1 MTKRFSLITL
11 GAFGLGILGGLLVPN
26 AMLSIGF
33 LGTVYINLLKMM
45 IIPILFFGIVT
56 ALISTEKQQISKITI
71 RTIILFAV
79 MFTISFLIN
88 SGFVSLLKPGTTF
101 TFANV
106 AWEGEITEVSL
117 ASFFTSFF
125 PDNILRVAT
134 ENAILPIILFAFA
147 VGFAINHLD
156 KYKEFLIQLNTS
168 INAIFNQILQWIMYL
183 TPIGVFALMGTTVAN
198 FGPSVLAS
206 GAAYILSAWIGCV
219 IIAILVMIL
228 PVWVYCKINPIEY
241 IRKVSEIWMMTLST
255 CSSAATLPNTIRV
268 CNEKFNVPKELTNI
282 IVPLGC
288 TIHMCGGAV
297 SFSLLALF
305 NMQMYNISLTFPL
318 FMTMLIVALLINM
331 GAPGIPGGGIVIGAT
346 YLSILGVP
354 LTFIGFYAGIYRL
367 LDMAYTTMNVT
378 GDISANLLIKKSLE

>member
-1 MTKRFSLITL
+1 MTKHFSLITL
-11 GAFGLGILGGLLVPN
+11 GGFGLGILGGLLIPN
-26 AMLSIGF
+26 VMLSLGF
-33 LGTVYINLLKMM
+33 LGTIYINLLKMM

-56 ALISTEKQQISKITI
+56 ALTSTEKQQISKVTI
-71 RTIILFAV
+71 RTIILFII
-79 MFTISFLIN
+79 MFALSFLIN
-88 SGFVSLLKPGTTF
+88 SCFVSVTKPGSTF
-101 TFANV
+101 IFNNV
-106 AWEGEITEVSL
+106 AWEEELAQISL
-117 ASFFTSFF
+117 TSFFTSFF
-125 PDNILRVAT
+125 PDNILRVAS

-147 VGFAINHLD
+147 VGFAINRLD

-228 PVWVYCKINPIEY
+228 PVWIYCKISPIEY
-241 IRKVSEIWMMTLST
+241 IKKVSEIWLMTLST

-268 CNEKFNVPKELTNI
+268 CNEKFNIPKELTNI

-305 NMQMYNISLTFPL
+305 NMQMYNIHLTLPL
-318 FMTMLIVALLINM
+318 FITMLVVALLINM
-331 GAPGIPGGGIVIGAT
+331 GAPGIPGGGIIIGAT
-346 YLSILGVP
+346 YLSILGIP

>member
-1 MTKRFSLITL
+1 MTKRISLITL
-11 GAFGLGILGGLLVPN
+11 GAFGLGILGGLLFPGI
-26 AMLSIGF
+26 MLSLEF
-33 LGTVYINLLKMM
+33 LGTIYINLLKMM
-45 IIPILFFGIVT
+45 IIPILFFGIIT

-71 RTIILFAV
+71 RTVALFAI
-79 MFTISFLIN
+79 MFTLSFLIN
-88 SGFVSLLKPGTTF
+88 SGFVALVKPGTTF
-101 TFANV
+101 TFTDV
-106 AWEGEITEVSL
+106 IWEGEITQISL

-228 PVWVYCKINPIEY
+228 PVWLYCKINPIEY
-241 IRKVSEIWMMTLST
+241 IKKVSEIWMMTLST

-268 CNEKFNVPKELTNI
+268 CNEKFNIPKELTNI

-305 NMQMYNISLTFPL
+305 NMQMYNIPLTFPL
-318 FMTMLIVALLINM
+318 FITMLIVALLINM

>member
-1 MTKRFSLITL
+1 MTKRISLITL
-11 GAFGLGILGGLLVPN
+11 GAFGLGILGGLLFPSI
-26 AMLSIGF
+26 MLSLEF
-33 LGTVYINLLKMM
+33 LGTIYINLLKMM

-56 ALISTEKQQISKITI
+56 ALTSTEKRQISKITI
-71 RTIILFAV
+71 RTIILFIV
-79 MFTISFLIN
+79 MFTLSFLIN

-101 TFANV
+101 TFSNV
-106 AWEGEITEVSL
+106 IWEGEITQISL

-134 ENAILPIILFAFA
+134 ENAILPIILFAFV

-156 KYKEFLIQLNTS
+156 KYKEFLIQLNVS

-228 PVWVYCKINPIEY
+228 PVWLYCKINPIEY

-305 NMQMYNISLTFPL
+305 NMQMYNIPLTFPL

>member
-1 MTKRFSLITL
+1 MTKRISLITL
-11 GAFGLGILGGLLVPN
+11 GAFGLGILGGLLFPGI
-26 AMLSIGF
+26 MLSLEF
-33 LGTVYINLLKMM
+33 LGTIYINLLKMM
-45 IIPILFFGIVT
+45 IIPILFFGIIT

-71 RTIILFAV
+71 RTVALFAI
-79 MFTISFLIN
+79 MFTLSFLIN
-88 SGFVSLLKPGTTF
+88 SGFVALVKPGTTF
-101 TFANV
+101 TFTDV
-106 AWEGEITEVSL
+106 IWEGEITQISL

-134 ENAILPIILFAFA
+134 ENAILPIILFAFG

-228 PVWVYCKINPIEY
+228 PVWLYCKINPIEY

-268 CNEKFNVPKELTNI
+268 CNEKFNIPKELTNI

-288 TIHMCGGAV
+288 TIHMCGGAI

-305 NMQMYNISLTFPL
+305 NMQMYNIPLTFPL
-318 FMTMLIVALLINM
+318 FITMLIVALLINM